1 VANPLVNEDALA
13 RRVAYERERRGWS
26 PGGLARLMTKAGCP
40 MNQSSI
46 WKIENGEPRRKITV
60 DEAIA
65 FAKVFETTLEELLT
79 PPDLIAQTAAAERA
93 LRLLG
98 HYGER
103 FEAAA
108 IALARCDETAAELEE
123 VLADHPEFRDHLL
136 ERLNEVKV
144 IPAPHGSIYPAP
156 SRFRLKDETEEARA
170 AQRWWLAFDPEI
182 SDTKL
187 GGKEST

>member
-1 VANPLVNEDALA
+1 
-13 RRVAYERERRGWS
+13 
-26 PGGLARLMTKAGCP
+26 MTKAGCP

-65 FAKVFETTLEELLT
+65 FAKVFEKTLEQLLT

-93 LRLLG
+93 LDLLG
-98 HYGER
+98 QYEER

-123 VLADHPEFRDHLL
+123 VLAGHPEFRDHLL
-136 ERLNEVKV
+136 EGFNEVKV
-144 IPAPHGSIYPAP
+144 IPAAHGSIYPVP
-156 SRFRLKDETEEARA
+156 SRFRLKEETEDARA
-170 AQRWWLAFDPEI
+170 AQRWWLAFDHET
-182 SDTKL
+182 SDAKL
-187 GGKEST
+187 GGEEST

>member
-1 VANPLVNEDALA
+1 VANPLVNENALA
-13 RRVAYERERRGWS
+13 RRIAYERERREWS

-65 FAKVFETTLEELLT
+65 FAKVFDTTLEKLLT
-79 PPDLIAQTAAAERA
+79 PPELLAETAAAERA
-93 LRLLG
+93 LDLFG
-98 HYGER
+98 KYQER

-108 IALARCDETAAELEE
+108 IALARCDETAVELEA
-123 VLADHPEFRDHLL
+123 VLADHREFRDHML
-136 ERLNEVKV
+136 ESFKDVKV
-144 IPAPHGSIYPAP
+144 IPAEHGSIYPVP
-156 SRFRLKDETEEARA
+156 SRFRLKEETEEARA
-170 AQRWWLAFDPEI
+170 AQRWWLAFDSEV

-187 GGKEST
+187 GAEEST